1 MYPRLKRKPQVYVL
15 PCEVT
20 YAYYILSDSV
30 KGTSY
35 VFVSMRKLGKLEK
48 LCCSLALV
56 ALISLCPNWFQ
67 SWKTNS
73 PEYFCSPPPPLQWTA
88 SANCI
93 SL

>member
-1 MYPRLKRKPQVYVL
+1 MLN
-15 PCEVT
+15 
-20 YAYYILSDSV
+20 ILSDSV

-35 VFVSMRKLGKLEK
+35 IFVSMRKLGKLEK

-73 PEYFCSPPPPLQWTA
+73 PEYFCSPPPPSSGQLQQTVFHCKITNHPMGGKYGDA
-88 SANCI
+88 HRKF
-93 SL
+93 